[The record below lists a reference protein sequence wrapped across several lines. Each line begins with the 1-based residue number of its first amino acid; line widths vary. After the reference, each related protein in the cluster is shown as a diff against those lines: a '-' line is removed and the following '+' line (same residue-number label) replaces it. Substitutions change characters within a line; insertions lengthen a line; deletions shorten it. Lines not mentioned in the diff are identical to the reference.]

1 MFWEQLQFL
10 ITQICFL
17 LLVYLHMCGS
27 RGRGVLGGILVLM
40 VYVWPFQCNRST
52 HECRFNSH
60 ICLWEISLIPE
71 VRLSF
76 RNRIRISLKGI
87 LNKHTRPL
95 KHCHSWII
103 RFQWTLTSKFELGN
117 WSPSLRK
124 IKKQNEKKERY
135 VSEGVKIRQ
144 NTFHSGESV
153 LHHADFI
160 ISSNNHLIVNCTLFT
175 ATKHPFDKL
184 NKFYLETRTLES

>member
-60 ICLWEISLIPE
+60 ICFWEISLIPE

-124 IKKQNEKKERY
+124 IKKLNEKKRTICFRRREDQTEHISFRRKCFA
-135 VSEGVKIRQ
+135 SRW
-144 NTFHSGESV
+144 FHNLIKQPSHCE
-153 LHHADFI
+153 LHFI
-160 ISSNNHLIVNCTLFT
+160 HSNKTSFW
-175 ATKHPFDKL
+175 
-184 NKFYLETRTLES
+184 